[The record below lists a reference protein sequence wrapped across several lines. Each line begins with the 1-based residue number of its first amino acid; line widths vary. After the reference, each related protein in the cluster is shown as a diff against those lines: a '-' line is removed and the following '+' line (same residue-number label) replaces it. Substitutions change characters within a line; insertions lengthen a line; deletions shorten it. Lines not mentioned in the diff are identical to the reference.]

1 MSEKAGAGEFFEEDT
16 GDNEDVYPEL
26 PNIFNDKLNWK
37 EQEPVLGMRFESP
50 KQLKHM
56 LCNYVAANGY
66 QLCFVKNDTRR
77 LLVKCCDGKC
87 TFRLWG
93 SWMSEDKSFQIKS
106 LISEHNCA
114 KNFKFG
120 SIVTYKWIGTHF
132 KHQFYNN
139 QKMSVQMLREEVKTN
154 FGINVSMS
162 RCRRAKKYALSLVEG
177 TIAENYARL
186 WSYGEEIRRSNPGS
200 TVKICVDS
208 MPDGEL
214 LCVVGRDANNGIF
227 PIAWAVVS
235 VENKENWKWLL
246 KSLSEDLQCWND
258 GNGLVLIS
266 DQHKGLIEAVKEVF
280 PAAENRQC
288 ARHIYANFRKT
299 FSGSKFENLF
309 WKASKATTEAQFN
322 VVMKEIGKL
331 NPETVV
337 HLMARDP
344 KTWSLVFFRVH
355 NSFESVENGFSES
368 FNSVILDA
376 RKKPIISMLEDIRIY
391 VMQRMVTM
399 KLTGQGWNAYS
410 VCPNIRIRLNM
421 LQTEQRHWHVISC
434 GGMKFEA
441 RKMDEAFTVDVEK
454 KECSCRLWQL
464 NGYGCVH
471 SVTTLAYLNLT
482 PDGPYVDPMYL
493 AALYHNTYKQ
503 PIHGMN
509 GQNMWPST
517 DLIPPLPPLK
527 RRMPGRPTIK
537 RRRDASERMGKHTVC
552 KAGKKVSCSIC
563 KEKGHNKATWDD
575 EVIVDAIDALDRPR
589 DEEKMVGVNGRDEG
603 VNVNARV
610 KHVKPPKMQKKS
622 ERIIKLKLAKNVG
635 GEGSSVAT
643 TMDLD

>member
-1 MSEKAGAGEFFEEDT
+1 
-16 GDNEDVYPEL
+16 
-26 PNIFNDKLNWK
+26 
-37 EQEPVLGMRFESP
+37 MRFESP

-56 LCNYVAANGY
+56 LCNYAVANDY

-93 SWMSEDKSFQIKS
+93 SWMSEDKSFHIKS
-106 LISEHNCA
+106 LIGEHNCA

-139 QKMSVQMLREEVKTN
+139 QKMSVRMLREEIKTD
-154 FGINVSMS
+154 FRINVSMS
-162 RCRRAKKYALSLVEG
+162 QCRRAKKYALSLVEG

-186 WSYGEEIRRSNPGS
+186 WSYGEEIRRSNLGS

-214 LCVVGRDANNGIF
+214 LCAVGRDDNNGIF

-235 VENKENWKWLL
+235 VENKENWKWFLET
-246 KSLSEDLQCWND
+246 LSEDLQCWND
-258 GNGLVLIS
+258 GNSLVLIS
-266 DQHKGLIEAVKEVF
+266 YQHKGLIEAVKEVF
-280 PAAENRQC
+280 PAAEHRQC
-288 ARHIYANFRKT
+288 AIHIYANFRKT
-299 FSGSKFENLF
+299 FSRSKFENLF
-309 WKASKATTEAQFN
+309 WKASKTTTKAQFN

-331 NPETVV
+331 NPEAVV

-344 KTWSLVFFRVH
+344 KTWSLAFFRCDFGCPEETNNKHVGGH
-355 NSFESVENGFSES
+355 SY
-368 FNSVILDA
+368 ICDA
-376 RKKPIISMLEDIRIY
+376 KDGD
-391 VMQRMVTM
+391 M

-410 VCPNIRIRLNM
+410 VCPNIRIRLNL

-454 KECSCRLWQL
+454 KECSCTLWQL
-464 NGYGCVH
+464 NGYGCE
-471 SVTTLAYLNLT
+471 SVN
-482 PDGPYVDPMYL
+482 V
-493 AALYHNTYKQ
+493 
-503 PIHGMN
+503 
-509 GQNMWPST
+509 
-517 DLIPPLPPLK
+517 
-527 RRMPGRPTIK
+527 
-537 RRRDASERMGKHTVC
+537 
-552 KAGKKVSCSIC
+552 
-563 KEKGHNKATWDD
+563 ATRVGDD
-575 EVIVDAIDALDRPR
+575 VVIVDATDALDRPR
-589 DEEKMVGVNGRDEG
+589 DEERMVGVNGRDEG

-610 KHVKPPKMQKKS
+610 KHVKPPKMRKKS

-635 GEGSSVAT
+635 SEGVIKSLQSKLTIFHARTSRYGSIVCKGIFCPFSQTAPFVVPVYAHKEDTEIIDKKLHQKTMTTSSPAT
-643 TMDLD
+643 PPPNLQTNITN